1 MSPDVVCFFDN
12 KTNSASYVVSDPE
25 TGHAAV
31 IDPVL
36 DFDPVS
42 GRTAT
47 DSAEKIAGHV
57 SANNLTVDWIIETHV
72 HADHLTASVWLKG
85 SAPESPSSARR
96 SASFLTPP
104 M

>member
-36 DFDPVS
+36 DFDPC
-42 GRTAT
+42 RAERRPTA
-47 DSAEKIAGHV
+47 
-57 SANNLTVDWIIETHV
+57 
-72 HADHLTASVWLKG
+72 LKR
-85 SAPESPSSARR
+85 SPSMCRR
-96 SASFLTPP
+96 TI
-104 M
+104 